1 MKTIFAAVVVLFLAT
16 CALAQ
21 QEASVEQL
29 SARVRVAE
37 GKQQVE
43 LLRQL
48 AAKGEPALASLLAFM
63 SEEEGALANG
73 AMQHAFKFKDSR
85 VLPALLR
92 KLDGA
97 NPDGKSA
104 VLLAIG
110 NHQNPKAL
118 KELLPYLKS
127 PSRAIRVAAAYAL
140 GRIGDPSANAAL
152 DALATDPDHSVRWQA
167 KKSRE
172 WIKSMVAKY
181 PDRLKGK
188 SWWDG

>member
-1 MKTIFAAVVVLFLAT
+1 MFVGAVLALSLTACAMAQGKATIDRLA
-16 CALAQ
+16 
-21 QEASVEQL
+21 EQ
-29 SARVRVAE
+29 ARAAE

-43 LLRQL
+43 LLSQL
-48 AAKGEPALASLLAFM
+48 ASKGKPALASLLALM
-63 SEEEGALANG
+63 AEDERALANG
-73 AMQHAFKFKDSR
+73 AMQHAIKIKVSR

-92 KLDGA
+92 KLEGA
-97 NPDGKSA
+97 SPDGKST

-118 KELLPYLKS
+118 KKLLPYLKS

-140 GRIGDPSANAAL
+140 GRIGDPSANSAL
-152 DALATDPDHSVRWQA
+152 DVVAADPDHSVRWQA

-181 PDRLKGK
+181 PDRLKGE
-188 SWWDG
+188 SWWDD

>member
-1 MKTIFAAVVVLFLAT
+1 MFVGAVLALSLTASAMAQEEATIEHLA
-16 CALAQ
+16 
-21 QEASVEQL
+21 EQ
-29 SARVRVAE
+29 ARAAE

-43 LLRQL
+43 LLSQL
-48 AAKGEPALASLLAFM
+48 ASKGKPALESLLALM
-63 SEEEGALANG
+63 AEDGRALWNG

-110 NHQNPKAL
+110 NHQNPEAL

-188 SWWDG
+188 SWWDD